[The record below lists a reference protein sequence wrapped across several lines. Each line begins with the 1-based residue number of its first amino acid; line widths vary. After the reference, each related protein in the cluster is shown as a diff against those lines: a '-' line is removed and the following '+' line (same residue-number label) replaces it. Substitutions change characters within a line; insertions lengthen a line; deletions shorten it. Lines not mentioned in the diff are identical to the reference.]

1 MTYSF
6 GDVLLVP
13 FPFTNQRM
21 AKKRPAIVVSSD
33 RYNQQHIDLIL
44 MAVTSQTGSLTYTD
58 NLVIH
63 SWQQA
68 GLLKP
73 SVIKPIIMTAES
85 NLILKKLGTLT
96 LSDQQALQKLISQIL
111 GLSQPC

>member
-6 GDVLLVP
+6 GNVLLVP
-13 FPFTNQRM
+13 FPFTDQSTI
-21 AKKRPAIVVSSD
+21 KKRPAIVVSSD

-44 MAVTSQTGSLTYTD
+44 IAVTSQTSSVTYPD

-63 SWQQA
+63 NWQQA

-73 SVIKPIIMTAES
+73 SIIKPIVMTVES
-85 NLILKKLGTLT
+85 NLILRKLGTLPT
-96 LSDQQALQKLISQIL
+96 SEQQMLQQLISQIL
-111 GLSQPC
+111 G